1 MGRALAG
8 AALAVGSGMS
18 LEIRVVDAT
27 ENRAAAGLRVELY
40 CLGEHAAK
48 LCSAEVDALGR
59 VDDPVLE
66 GEAILP
72 GEYEVVF
79 HVGEFFRRRGFALP
93 SIPFIDIVPF
103 RFGIPARMER
113 CTLPVR
119 VSPWSFEV
127 DSGAWSSPLAR
138 RTSC

>member
-1 MGRALAG
+1 
-8 AALAVGSGMS
+8 MS

-27 ENRAAAGLRVELY
+27 ENRAADGLRVDLY

-48 LCSAEVDALGR
+48 LCSAEVGARGV

-66 GEAILP
+66 GEAIGP

-93 SIPFIDIVPF
+93 RIPFIDIVPF
-103 RFGIPARMER
+103 RFGIPARMQR

-127 DSGAWSSPLAR
+127 DSREWSSHRAK

>member
-1 MGRALAG
+1 MGGTLAR
-8 AALAVGSGMS
+8 AALASNPGVT

-48 LCSAEVDALGR
+48 LCSAEVGARGL

-66 GEAILP
+66 GEAIVP

-79 HVGEFFRRRGFALP
+79 HVGEFFRRRGFDLP
-93 SIPFIDIVPF
+93 RIPFIDVVPF
-103 RFGIPARMER
+103 RFGILSRMDR

-119 VSPWSFEV
+119 VSPWSFAVGSAAGDE
-127 DSGAWSSPLAR
+127 
-138 RTSC
+138 T